1 MTMASRGSN
10 TALVL
15 AGGGALGAYEAG
27 VLHYALE
34 TLAGEI
40 GRPPRIDFFSGTSVG
55 GLNASYL
62 AANAHDLSGASHR
75 LVEFW
80 RSITFDRILGF
91 GGPQMVALVRLM
103 LGRGP
108 GQAFLRAALPRPRQA
123 PHPPV
128 AGIFDTT
135 PLHDRMRALIPWRKL
150 GRNLTSGRVKGITLC
165 ATEICTG
172 KSIVFCQMGKGGR
185 FTPGRDPMREVRHV
199 TMDANYAMASAAIPF
214 IFPSVQIDGICYTDG
229 GLRQNTSLNPA
240 LRMGADRVLVVSL
253 RPDPARATMIA
264 RAGCRRNPY
273 PGALFLL
280 GRTVNVLLSQ
290 SLDYELARVEMY
302 NKLIEGG
309 RDAYGDGFLGTLN
322 RIMGGYRN
330 ATYRPVRTAHVRP
343 TEDLGQLA
351 LDVLRTA
358 PDELILPGASGRIMG
373 AFMGSTTLAE
383 SDLLPFL
390 MFTPTYIEAL
400 LERGYR
406 DAKAQSE

>member
-1 MTMASRGSN
+1 
-10 TALVL
+10 VL

-34 TLAGEI
+34 TLAGEL

-55 GLNASYL
+55 ALNASYL
-62 AANAHDLSGASHR
+62 AANARDLAGASHR

-91 GGPQMVALVRLM
+91 GGPQMASLVRLM

-108 GQAFLRAALPRPRQA
+108 GQAFLRSSLPRPRQA

-135 PLHDRMRALIPWRKL
+135 PLYRRMRALVPWGSL
-150 GRNLTSGRVKGITLC
+150 GRNLESGRIKGITLC
-165 ATEICTG
+165 ATEVCTG

-199 TMDANYAMASAAIPF
+199 TMDVDHAMASAAIPF

-229 GLRQNTSLNPA
+229 GLRQNTPVNPA

-253 RPDPARATMIA
+253 TPDPSKATLIA

-290 SLDYELARVEMY
+290 SLDYELSRVEMY
-302 NKLIEGG
+302 NKLMQGG
-309 RDAYGDGFLGTLN
+309 QDVYGKDFVRNLN

-330 ATYRPVRTAHVRP
+330 ATYRPVRTAHIRP

-358 PDELILPGASGRIMG
+358 SDELFLPGASGRVMS
-373 AFMGSTTLAE
+373 ALMGSTTFAE

-390 MFTPTYIEAL
+390 MFTPTYIQAL
-400 LERGYR
+400 LDRGYR
-406 DAKAQSE
+406 DAKEQSECLVRLFDE